1 MFYYQHRI
9 NIVNIKLIVEI
20 QRKKNEQFI
29 YIRIRRNNYNVLIN
43 VMIITSIYDVFIKR
57 TFIIMLHLNYIY
69 Y

>member
-1 MFYYQHRI
+1 M
-9 NIVNIKLIVEI
+9 NIVNVKLIVEI

-57 TFIIMLHLNYIY
+57 TFIIMLHLNYIHY
-69 Y
+69 